1 MKNILMIIKT
11 SGLAY
16 DDRLRKECGTLLK
29 LGQCVK
35 IIALE
40 YEDKRNNGV
49 TEDNVPFHTISL
61 FTRKRLP
68 HKRGLAFKTLEMY
81 AHFIRFILTERPD
94 VLWLHNIEMAGLVPI
109 GWLLKRLG
117 LIRRLVWDQ
126 HELPAEKVT
135 SNRVLR
141 SIFKTIL
148 NLCDIIV
155 CANKERRD
163 FLLRK
168 LEYGQCDRF
177 KVIENF
183 VDEKFSKLSHG
194 VSPEKIKSWLGSQK
208 YILAQGGANP
218 GRYLAE
224 VVEAVMSIND
234 IKLVVVGPFAKEGR
248 ANLHSRYKNLDE
260 KVFFT
265 GWVPQFDLVNYIDNA
280 VASIVL
286 YNADKQNNRWCAAN
300 RLYQALSRGVPA
312 VVGSNPPMKSLV
324 EKLKCGVVL
333 QYDGR
338 DVVDIR
344 KGIYSVLESYADY
357 REKAVEQK
365 WAVTWESQKDAIAK
379 IVKSTGGERS

>member
-16 DDRLRKECGTLLK
+16 DDRLRKELKSLLE

-40 YEDKRNNGV
+40 DGNQRDRGM
-49 TEDNVPFHTISL
+49 TEKVPFRTISL
-61 FTRKRLP
+61 FTRKILP

-94 VLWLHNIEMAGLVPI
+94 VLWIHDIEMAGLAPI
-109 GWLLKRLG
+109 GWLLKKLG
-117 LIRRLVWDQ
+117 LISWLVWDQ
-126 HELPAEKVT
+126 HELPTEKVLDD
-135 SNRVLR
+135 SVLR
-141 SIFKTIL
+141 SIFKSIL

-155 CANKERRD
+155 SANRERRE

-168 LEYGQCDRF
+168 LEYCHCDKF

-183 VDEKFSKLSHG
+183 ADEIFYKLPHG
-194 VSPEKIKSWLGSQK
+194 VLPEKIKSWLGNHM
-208 YILAQGGANP
+208 YILAQGGGANP

-224 VVEAVMSIND
+224 VVEAVMTINN
-234 IKLVVVGPFAKEGR
+234 IKLVVVGPFAKEER
-248 ANLHSRYKNLDE
+248 TNLHSRYKNLDE
-260 KVFFT
+260 KVYFT
-265 GWVPQFDLVNYIDNA
+265 GWVRQFELVNYIDNA

-286 YNADKQNNRWCAAN
+286 YNTDKNNNRLCAAN

-312 VVGSNPPMKSLV
+312 IVGSNPPMKSLV
-324 EKLKCGVVL
+324 KSLRCGVVL

-338 DVVDIR
+338 NIFDISE
-344 KGIYSVLESYADY
+344 GIHSLLRDY
-357 REKAVEQK
+357 GDYKKQTVEQK
-365 WAVTWESQKDAIAK
+365 HTLTWESQKMTIGTVIGLTAGDL
-379 IVKSTGGERS
+379 S